1 MAKFQYL
8 GSVQVKLKQQHFY
21 KFVDMKP
28 NANTMKKI
36 RTYLHYNSKNA
47 QVLVEDLIQE
57 CFFIII
63 ITFTFMLLNPS
74 RMASIYF
81 HCNCHTGTLIFA
93 SLNENERERIKMI
106 CCLNQQGSTA
116 SVDLD

>member
-28 NANTMKKI
+28 NANTIKKMRI
-36 RTYLHYNSKNA
+36 YLHYNSKNA

-57 CFFIII
+57 CFF
-63 ITFTFMLLNPS
+63 F
-74 RMASIYF
+74 
-81 HCNCHTGTLIFA
+81 
-93 SLNENERERIKMI
+93 
-106 CCLNQQGSTA
+106 
-116 SVDLD
+116 